1 MKMNF
6 ENLLNNKKIEKIE
19 RDERDF
25 AKVDEDIKSAEDN
38 LKLKNLD
45 WVMSISYQAVLRA
58 SINLMS
64 NLGFRA
70 IGKEHHKNTF
80 EFLRECKLD
89 EDMVDFFDKIRIK
102 RNNFLYK
109 DMEEISEKE
118 ASEILIKAKE
128 FVQEIRTF
136 VLKNRTGVKNE

>member
-1 MKMNF
+1 MNF